1 MRSIITATTIF
12 CLAFTGILSAGPFPP
27 DTVYYEVNE
36 PDMSRPGYLESVTDP
51 EFGTEIT
58 RVTDSD
64 AFGRSNVRHHYAK
77 DSPWN
82 CDGTR
87 IMIANWILD
96 GKTYEI
102 IKTFQRASECRWSG
116 IDPDIILGVG
126 NGRIVRINVDTDDQE
141 IVYDFSDEYDEI
153 YLGPWEGNF
162 SIDDR
167 YVALQG
173 ISSGDCHAIVF
184 DMQER
189 TVLTTKRALDMESG
203 RNDWDWISMSQSGDY
218 VVINWRVWPG
228 DGPVKSYDRNLNFIA
243 DIAPQGEHGDI
254 GYDAEGNEVFAQV
267 IPIKMT
273 RLDNGQA
280 TSLLSIGRGGHISC
294 RNIKR
299 PGWCYAS
306 FSDGEVLAL
315 KLDGSET
322 VEMFTHH
329 RATGDSYDANAF
341 AAAGPYGR
349 KIMFASDWSG
359 TSEINSYVVSMP
371 SVDTIPVVLGQGIQ
385 PYTLSAPGTE
395 IWFTIRGERIDAD
408 GLIRP
413 IRYFSRNHRWF
424 NLKPDLLP

>member
-12 CLAFTGILSAGPFPP
+12 CLAFTGILSAEPFPP

-189 TVLTTKRALDMESG
+189 TVLTTKRAL
-203 RNDWDWISMSQSGDY
+203 
-218 VVINWRVWPG
+218 
-228 DGPVKSYDRNLNFIA
+228 GP
-243 DIAPQGEHGDI
+243 
-254 GYDAEGNEVFAQV
+254 
-267 IPIKMT
+267 
-273 RLDNGQA
+273 
-280 TSLLSIGRGGHISC
+280 
-294 RNIKR
+294 
-299 PGWCYAS
+299 
-306 FSDGEVLAL
+306 
-315 KLDGSET
+315 
-322 VEMFTHH
+322 
-329 RATGDSYDANAF
+329 
-341 AAAGPYGR
+341 
-349 KIMFASDWSG
+349 
-359 TSEINSYVVSMP
+359 
-371 SVDTIPVVLGQGIQ
+371 
-385 PYTLSAPGTE
+385 
-395 IWFTIRGERIDAD
+395 
-408 GLIRP
+408 
-413 IRYFSRNHRWF
+413 
-424 NLKPDLLP
+424 